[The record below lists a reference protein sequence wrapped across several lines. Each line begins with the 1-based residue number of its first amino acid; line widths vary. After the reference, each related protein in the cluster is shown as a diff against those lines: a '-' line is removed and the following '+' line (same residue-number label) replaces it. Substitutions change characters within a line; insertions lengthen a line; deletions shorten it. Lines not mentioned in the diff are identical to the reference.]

1 MPWGSVLQ
9 ALVNQAV
16 KRSDYLQDR
25 LEELQS
31 KRFNNAE
38 PSHFLIKILD
48 NINNNIRRR
57 LAEFTQE
64 KFQTILDFPTYLD
77 NLDLAKVYANTIHDI
92 YEYIF
97 LIETST
103 VESSPPA
110 IIPAIERIARKL
122 IPVPDKFH
130 ILICPSL
137 RGWYA
142 YKDLLTPMS
151 SNFPSDILNEDKL
164 KEIKYLFVLNYP
176 FFLKHDMLCHASLL
190 HELGHLFIIANDLAG
205 QAWEKKIKE
214 IKEIPR
220 EISAQK
226 ILYFLTEYLADI
238 FAVCLIGPAFLFALL
253 EAASPLASPDQQT
266 GEHPPLL
273 LRIRNILD
281 TLDVY
286 NQRFTRFV
294 NFDFAKKAEKFL
306 DSLNQFTSLDN
317 LRDVLDEETPN
328 PVEIYRYLE
337 PALVWAKKEI
347 GEKIP
352 HSLHFSPTEE
362 LFETYIKKFVK
373 QGIPPSASRDRDE
386 KGKKVTPLSLG
397 ELLNAVWLYQV
408 VELQNPGPLKPS
420 VEKSPHTGKLR
431 DLRRLTQLAIQQIE
445 VLHLYENAKV

>member
-31 KRFNNAE
+31 KRFNNAQ
-38 PSHFLIKILD
+38 PSHFLIGILD
-48 NINNNIRRR
+48 NINKNIRRR
-57 LAEFTQE
+57 LAKFTKE
-64 KFQTILDFPTYLD
+64 KLQTIIDYQTYLD

-110 IIPAIERIARKL
+110 IIPAIERIAREL
-122 IPVPDKFH
+122 IPAKFH

-137 RGWYA
+137 RGQYE
-142 YKDLLTPMS
+142 YKDLLRPM
-151 SNFPSDILNEDKL
+151 SNFPSDILNKNIL
-164 KEIKYLFVLNYP
+164 KEIKYLIVLNYP
-176 FFLKHDMLCHASLL
+176 FFLKHDVLCHACLL
-190 HELGHLFIIANDLAG
+190 HELGHLFIIVNDLTE
-205 QAWEKKIKE
+205 QAWKMIAKG
-214 IKEIPR
+214 IPPGTTP
-220 EISAQK
+220 EQTDN
-226 ILYFLTEYLADI
+226 FLNEYIADI
-238 FAVCLIGPAFLFALL
+238 FAVRLLGPAFLFALI
-253 EAASPLASPDQQT
+253 EAASPMASPDQQT
-266 GEHPPLL
+266 RDHPPLL

-281 TLDVY
+281 TLDTY
-286 NQRFTRFV
+286 NQRFTPFV
-294 NFDFAKKAEKFL
+294 KFDFAEKAEQFL
-306 DSLNQFTSLDN
+306 DGLNQFTSLDN
-317 LRDVLDEETPN
+317 LLDKLDEKTPN

-352 HSLHFSPTEE
+352 SSLHFSPKEK
-362 LFETYIKKFVK
+362 LFKTYIKRFVE
-373 QGIPPSASRDRDE
+373 QGIPPSAFRDRGE
-386 KGKKVTPLSLG
+386 KSKKATPLSLG

-420 VEKSPHTGKLR
+420 VEKSEHAGKLR